1 MNTRTLIAA
10 ATLVTMLC
18 VWLVP
23 SVPVFGQGALSDKP
37 GFKGAT
43 TNTGQMIQYPTTDTP
58 EIIGRLMVFQ
68 PGEDTGWHQHRV
80 PTYTHVVEGTL
91 TIEFEDGTQKAY
103 HAGAGLLAAM
113 DAWHTGKNIETTP
126 LKVVVVILG
135 AEGTKPLIRRD
146 Q

>member
-1 MNTRTLIAA
+1 MQKNTAI
-10 ATLVTMLC
+10 VVCLC

-23 SVPVFGQGALSDKP
+23 SATVFGQGSLSDKP

-43 TNTGQMIQYPTTDTP
+43 TNTGQAIQYPTTTTP

-68 PGEDTGWHQHRV
+68 PGEDTGWHQHQV

-103 HAGAGLLAAM
+103 HTGTGLLDAM
-113 DAWHTGKNIETTP
+113 DAWHTGKNIGTTP
-126 LKVVVVILG
+126 LKIVVVILG